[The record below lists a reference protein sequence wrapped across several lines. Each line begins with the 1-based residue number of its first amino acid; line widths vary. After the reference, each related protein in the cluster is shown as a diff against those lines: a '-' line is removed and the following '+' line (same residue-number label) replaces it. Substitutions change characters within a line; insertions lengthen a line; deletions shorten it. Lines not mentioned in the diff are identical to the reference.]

1 MINLCIKKRNRILLG
16 SRKNTGI
23 RIGVFHA
30 FVCRLLLLAKREV
43 EGYIQHHHS
52 GEVLGESHLFVWSQ
66 LRHIL
71 YTLMIIVGERIPHH
85 HLYRPFLLVITES
98 DGMVCLAL
106 RNSFAFQVVIGSI
119 HICHEY
125 PVLVHADDTSAESPI
140 AMCMKIIITFANIT
154 IEKWIQTKGKIFL
167 ERTDLDVCLTFQM
180 MRTRIAFF
188 FVGKYLWKGPG
199 KR

>member
-1 MINLCIKKRNRILLG
+1 MINLCIKKRNRILLRP
-16 SRKNTGI
+16 RKNTGI

-30 FVCRLLLLAKREV
+30 LVCRLLLLAERKAERH
-43 EGYIQHHHS
+43 IQHHHS
-52 GEVLGESHLFVWSQ
+52 GEVLGESQLLVGSQ

-71 YTLMIIVGERIPHH
+71 DSLMIIIGERIPHH

-98 DGMVCLAL
+98 NGVYRFTL
-106 RNSFAFQVVIGSI
+106 RYGFAFQAVIGSI